1 MAVFRRDPALN
12 GCGLFGTPGRR
23 GPPACKGEAP
33 AARSRRGRCCSGTG
47 SRPADWPPVLGMKKA
62 ENQSALLLSRI
73 DAGGEGVVPDV
84 EHDELGG
91 QLCEPDGNGAEQVVE
106 AAMVSGWM
114 SSPASRTTWRG
125 ATWSGSIG
133 EEGGKKH
140 K

>member
-1 MAVFRRDPALN
+1 
-12 GCGLFGTPGRR
+12 
-23 GPPACKGEAP
+23 
-33 AARSRRGRCCSGTG
+33 
-47 SRPADWPPVLGMKKA
+47 MKKT

-84 EHDELGG
+84 ERDEAGG
-91 QLCEPDGNGAEQVVE
+91 QLCELDGNGAEEVVELCELDGNGAEVVE

-114 SSPASRTTWRG
+114 SSPASRTTWRV